1 MKITFAGVL
10 ADAWALFR
18 RDAGLLL
25 RVAPPFLFLPA
36 YALTLFVPPMP
47 MPNADIADAQARA
60 QTWTDQVTV
69 WVQGYGLGFFLAYA
83 LAYYGLAVIM
93 TLYVDP
99 QRPDIGTAMRRALA
113 IYPRFF
119 LAMML
124 VSIPAGLGMWILVI
138 PGLYVIGRTMLTA
151 PSLVA
156 ERPIGALQAIR
167 RSLALTR
174 GQGLALMGLAAFG
187 YLVGLLAGQPFLLAD
202 TALRTAGGGNPVA
215 IALVDAVAAAVA
227 MLTQLGLAL
236 IAITA
241 YRRLAR

>member
-10 ADAWALFR
+10 ADAWALLR

-25 RVAPPFLFLPA
+25 RVVPPFLFLPA

-47 MPNADIADAQARA
+47 MPEQAIADAQTRA
-60 QTWTDQVTV
+60 ETWTNAVSV

-93 TLYVDP
+93 MLYVDP
-99 QRPDIGTAMRRALA
+99 TRPAVGAAMKRALVL
-113 IYPRFF
+113 YPRFF

-124 VSIPAGLGMWILVI
+124 VSIPAGLGMWVLVI
-138 PGLYVIGRTMLTA
+138 PGLYVLGRTMLTA
-151 PSLVA
+151 PALVA
-156 ERPIGALQAIR
+156 EQPIGAWQAIR

-174 GQGLALMGLAAFG
+174 GQGLSLMGLAAFG

-202 TALRTAGGGNPVA
+202 TALREGGGSNPIAV
-215 IALVDAVAAAVA
+215 ALVDAAAAAVA
-227 MLTQLGLAL
+227 MATQLGLAL
-236 IAITA
+236 IAICA